1 MLLKLILL
9 VSLASTQ
16 AGEQVQH
23 SPLQVCMQT
32 RETQIVLAQW

>member
-9 VSLASTQ
+9 MLLASTQ
-16 AGEQVQH
+16 TGEQVQH

-32 RETQIVLAQW
+32 WETQIVAAQW

>member
-16 AGEQVQH
+16 TGEQVQQ
-23 SPLQVCMQT
+23 SLLQVCMQT
-32 RETQIVLAQW
+32 QQTQIVLAQW